1 MNSDEIQKLAEDEA
15 QLLYDA
21 IDTKHPMPMKTLLR
35 DAVLRGMAIGSR
47 MATSQAESYL
57 AMMKAGVKTQ
67 RRD

>member
-1 MNSDEIQKLAEDEA
+1 MNPDEIKKLAEDEA

-21 IDTKHPMPMKTLLR
+21 LNIRHPTPMKTLLR

-57 AMMKAGVKTQ
+57 AMMKAGAKTQ

>member
-1 MNSDEIQKLAEDEA
+1 MTSDEIQKLAEDEA
-15 QLLYDA
+15 QILYDA
-21 IDTKHPMPMKTLLR
+21 IDTKHPMSMKTLLR
-35 DAVLRGMAIGSR
+35 DAVMRGMAIGSR